1 MHIIYI
7 MYNATRL
14 EYSLFYSFSGRCDS
28 GRCDSGRCDS
38 GRIVDWFTINHNIN
52 VYYHLRYEWF
62 YNTWLCA
69 VDTTLH
75 NTICQSFPAGQWFYP
90 GTPVSC
96 SFKRY
101 ARNIVLQWR

>member
-1 MHIIYI
+1 

-38 GRIVDWFTINHNIN
+38 GRIVDWLTINHNIN

-62 YNTWLCA
+62 HNTWLCA

-75 NTICQSFPAGQWFYP
+75 NTICQS
-90 GTPVSC
+90 PV
-96 SFKRY
+96 
-101 ARNIVLQWR
+101 VLSGNSGFLQL